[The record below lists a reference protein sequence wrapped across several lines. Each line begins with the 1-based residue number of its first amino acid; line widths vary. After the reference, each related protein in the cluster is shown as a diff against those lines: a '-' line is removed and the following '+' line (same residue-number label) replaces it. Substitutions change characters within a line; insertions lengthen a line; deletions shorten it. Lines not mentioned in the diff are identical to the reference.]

1 MIEVVLCFAVLLMLF
16 EFVMLSMIA
25 PKYRLRLLGSKAGCQ
40 AIHMGMLL
48 INMWVHWGTVSGTM
62 AATGAF
68 VTSIVTIEIAKLA
81 YGTIVDDRRV
91 RRGIIGFRN
100 AELVL

>member
-40 AIHMGMLL
+40 AVHMGMLL

-62 AATGAF
+62 AATGVCDQYCDHRNRQAG
-68 VTSIVTIEIAKLA
+68 IR
-81 YGTIVDDRRV
+81 DHRR
-91 RRGIIGFRN
+91 
-100 AELVL
+100 